1 MQYKEICRIL
11 SFYLWLLMIPLSIP
25 FGIAY
30 YCERIV
36 GPEIYPQLPCTTP
49 LLLTL
54 IFTLLLGG
62 MFWLVGRNSSRRIY
76 RREALL
82 LVLLVYL
89 ITPSISALPFFLSNT
104 LTNPVD
110 AFFEAVS
117 GLTTTGASAM
127 EAKRYDPSTEKEIPI
142 EREIALGSEKQYPY
156 YGTIERIFDPKTG
169 SYLEGLTAVNPA
181 LLFWRSFMQWLGG
194 MGIIVLF
201 VAILPALGV
210 GGKLIAQA
218 EISATKESL
227 FPRIKET
234 ASQLWKI
241 YCALTILQIVL
252 LLITNHEMTVFDAL
266 TISLATMATGGYTP
280 IEGGIASFHSAATD
294 FIIIIFMI
302 LGSISFPLYFY
313 LIHGKFNRLR
323 DPEFKTFFIII
334 FIAVGF
340 VTWQLVG
347 TPKDPLTAEGNSSGA
362 FSFFEA
368 LRYGAFQVISA
379 QTTTGFYTSNFDLW
393 PFTTQVL
400 MLILMFV
407 GGMSGSTT
415 GGIKIIRL
423 QTFFKIMMNKI
434 ESVYRPDTVRTT
446 RVGSSLIDT
455 QTGLTVL
462 CFIMISVSLAVI
474 GTFLLVWDGIDPET
488 SLTTISSVM
497 NTVGF
502 AFRLAGPT
510 ETFAFLPDFGKIIT
524 SIWMIA
530 GRLEFFAVLV
540 LFVPA
545 FWKTTY

>member
-1 MQYKEICRIL
+1 
-11 SFYLWLLMIPLSIP
+11 MIPLSIP
-25 FGIAY
+25 LGIAY

-36 GPEIYPQLPCTTP
+36 GPESYPQLPCTTAF
-49 LLLTL
+49 LITL

-62 MFWLVGRNSSRRIY
+62 MFWLIGRDSSRRIY

-89 ITPSISALPFFLSNT
+89 ITPAISGLPFLLSNT

-117 GLTTTGASAM
+117 GLTTTGASSM
-127 EAKRYDPSTEKEIPI
+127 EAKKYDPETHQ
-142 EREIALGSEKQYPY
+142 EIAVGIKAGYSY
-156 YGTIERIFDPKTG
+156 YGTIDPVLDPITET
-169 SYLEGLTAVNPA
+169 YLEGLAAVNPS
-181 LLFWRSFMQWLGG
+181 LLFWSSFMQWLGG

-210 GGKLIAQA
+210 GGKLIAQT

-241 YCALTILQIVL
+241 YCSLTLLQIL
-252 LLITNHEMTVFDAL
+252 LLVATNRNISFFDASM
-266 TISLATMATGGYTP
+266 ISLATVSTGGYTP
-280 IEGGIASFHSAATD
+280 INGGIASFHSAATD
-294 FIIIIFMI
+294 VIVMIFMI

-313 LIHGKFNRLR
+313 LTHGKIQRLR
-323 DPEFKTFFIII
+323 DPELKTFFVIIT
-334 FIAVGF
+334 IAVTF
-340 VTWQLVG
+340 ATWQLIG
-347 TPKDPLTAEGNSSGA
+347 TPKDALTSLGSTSGL
-362 FSFFEA
+362 FSFSEA

-379 QTTTGFYTSNFDLW
+379 QTTTGFFTSNFDQW
-393 PFTTQVL
+393 PSTIQLLIF
-400 MLILMFV
+400 ILMFI

-423 QTFFKIMMNKI
+423 QTFFKIMLNKI
-434 ESVYRPDTVRTT
+434 ESIYRPDTVRMT
-446 RVGSSLIDT
+446 RVGASLIDT

-462 CFIMISVSLAVI
+462 CYIMIAFSLTVI
-474 GTFLLVWDGIDPET
+474 GTFLLVWDGVDPES
-488 SLTTISSVM
+488 SLTTIASMM
-497 NTVGF
+497 NTMGF
-502 AFRLAGPT
+502 PFKSAGPT
-510 ETFAFLPDFGKIIT
+510 ESFAFLSDFGKMIS